1 MTEQGVPSGGDSG
14 SGVRNRLGR
23 PRRSRRKHDRCIRMG
38 NMGRR
43 CASRLGFS
51 IQQTSQIVLPKDFS
65 WHIQETNHRRGMAYG
80 HDVIHPRAL
89 ERAKQGSRT
98 MSSVDDH
105 DAGSDPPH
113 RVDHGEQVSSRW
125 NQDRDPIARADS
137 PAREGVGELG
147 NTTLECP
154 PRHISER
161 IDISERIGLWRC
173 FRRYS
178 RICT

>member
-1 MTEQGVPSGGDSG
+1 
-14 SGVRNRLGR
+14 
-23 PRRSRRKHDRCIRMG
+23 MG
-38 NMGRR
+38 NVGRR

-51 IQQTSQIVLPKDFS
+51 IQQPSQTVLPENFS
-65 WHIQETNHRRGMAYG
+65 WHVEETYHRRGTAYG
-80 HDVIHPRAL
+80 DDVIHPGTL

-137 PAREGVGELG
+137 SAREGVGELG
-147 NTTLECP
+147 NTTLERP
-154 PRHISER
+154 PRHISEK
-161 IDISERIGLWRC
+161 IGLWRC
-173 FRRYS
+173 FRSCS
-178 RICT
+178 RICTRTLWDNPRRQLVSGRLRSNVHTC